1 MEHGSS
7 VILTYAGII
16 FLTGVILVS
25 LEIYNRTKKKH
36 ERKKQGKAA

>member
-7 VILTYAGII
+7 VILTYAGIVL
-16 FLTGVILVS
+16 LTGVILIS

-36 ERKKQGKAA
+36 EGKKTG